1 MGTQPRSDNPAAS
14 RQQPLSNGSTPC
26 RLCVSSWVGTFVTL
40 FSGVFNRLR
49 QRPRSPALRPS
60 LETQES
66 ADHRCYACDSSTS
79 PATDYECCHDIS
91 TATASSTTTI
101 NASSSTSS
109 AASVFNH

>member
-49 QRPRSPALRPS
+49 QRPRSPAPPPS
-60 LETQES
+60 TPPPPP
-66 ADHRCYACDSSTS
+66 
-79 PATDYECCHDIS
+79 PAPPV
-91 TATASSTTTI
+91 SSTTRSPAIQTV
-101 NASSSTSS
+101 NAAVFPRQIGAGSWVGNAV
-109 AASVFNH
+109 AALLLAL